1 MGRGIAY
8 TREQRNKHIKRKKR
22 ICNNFYGFDWYKH
35 DGMYN
40 KGKIH
45 CSCKMCTY
53 GKTYDLPTIKDEL
66 MDEIFKFELKD
77 FDES

>member
-22 ICNNFYGFDWYKH
+22 ICNNYGFDWYKH

-53 GKTYDLPTIKDEL
+53 EKTYDLPTIKDEL

>member
-22 ICNNFYGFDWYKH
+22 ICNNYGFDWYNC
-35 DGMYN
+35 DGMYS

-53 GKTYDLPTIKDEL
+53 SKTYDLPTHKEEI
-66 MDEIFKFELKD
+66 MNEIF
-77 FDES
+77 ESEIKEFNES